1 MLKRLLLLATVI
13 FSAVSATTVKTHV
26 RELPE
31 PPCWPC
37 ATP

>member
-1 MLKRLLLLATVI
+1 MLKRLFLL
-13 FSAVSATTVKTHV
+13 SAVLLTALAAGNAATTQV

-37 ATP
+37 LG

>member
-1 MLKRLLLLATVI
+1 MLKRMLLLAALVLTAI
-13 FSAVSATTVKTHV
+13 SATTPNQV

-37 ATP
+37 LG